1 MTACE
6 QPTNLR
12 NELHA
17 QSTQQS
23 LLVHLEVASPHCRH
37 TPGISSTHL
46 FFLCRQMYR
55 AAIKIINRGMAGDPS
70 ISVGVKNVNAYTR
83 LANLLKQNSSR
94 LEEAYTLCQSAISL
108 VPTHALAHSQ
118 MGDILLR
125 MSRYSAAKA
134 ALTTALH
141 LEWRNPTAHYSLGLV
156 NQELG
161 EERQA
166 EQNFRT
172 ALSLTGNNQSLTVML
187 QLASVLQ
194 RSQDIKKLQDAEQL

>member
-1 MTACE
+1 
-6 QPTNLR
+6 
-12 NELHA
+12 
-17 QSTQQS
+17 
-23 LLVHLEVASPHCRH
+23 
-37 TPGISSTHL
+37 
-46 FFLCRQMYR
+46 MYR

-83 LANLLKQNSSR
+83 LANLLKQNSSQ
-94 LEEAYTLCQSAISL
+94 LEEAYTLCQLAISL

-125 MSRYSAAKA
+125 MSRHSAAKA